1 MMRFTRLVC
10 GYMSTFL
17 LEMLY
22 TIHACRTRV
31 SSPRARV
38 ARLPGCPRARVPR
51 EVPRAR
57 APRGERETESVSETH
72 GRRGARHARLESL
85 SRVSRRAFL
94 LPPPFLSL
102 KTHTQR
108 EERYK
113 PPISDGVR
121 MDLERARPRTHR
133 Q

>member
-38 ARLPGCPRARVPR
+38 ARLPCP
-51 EVPRAR
+51 
-57 APRGERETESVSETH
+57 G
-72 GRRGARHARLESL
+72 
-85 SRVSRRAFL
+85 
-94 LPPPFLSL
+94 LPPPA
-102 KTHTQR
+102 R
-108 EERYK
+108 VCPGRC
-113 PPISDGVR
+113 
-121 MDLERARPRTHR
+121 RARERRAARER
-133 Q
+133 QRV

>member
-38 ARLPGCPRARVPR
+38 ARLPGCPRARVRPGR
-51 EVPRAR
+51 CRAR
-57 APRGERETESVSETH
+57 E
-72 GRRGARHARLESL
+72 
-85 SRVSRRAFL
+85 RRAARER
-94 LPPPFLSL
+94 
-102 KTHTQR
+102 QR
-108 EERYK
+108 
-113 PPISDGVR
+113 V
-121 MDLERARPRTHR
+121 
-133 Q
+133 

>member
-31 SSPRARV
+31 SSS
-38 ARLPGCPRARVPR
+38 RLPAGVCRVPG

-94 LPPPFLSL
+94 LPPSQGPS
-102 KTHTQR
+102 HQHR